1 MDPAAGHKKEI
12 NHHQSL
18 QGRTSNDIKA
28 SQCKLIEVK
37 KKSQSSMHMSI
48 VVLSTVVNNYLYVH
62 QLH

>member
-12 NHHQSL
+12 NHHQSP

-37 KKSQSSMHMSI
+37 KKKSQSSMHMSI
-48 VVLSTVVNNYLYVH
+48 VVLSTVVNN
-62 QLH
+62 